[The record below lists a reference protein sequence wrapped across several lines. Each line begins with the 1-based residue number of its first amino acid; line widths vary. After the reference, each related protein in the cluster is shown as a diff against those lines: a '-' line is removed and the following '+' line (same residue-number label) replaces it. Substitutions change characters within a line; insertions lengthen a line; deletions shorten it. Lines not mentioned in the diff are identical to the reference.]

1 MSLRTGCLG
10 AVLAVCAALA
20 ATGCSS
26 NSSGAATRTDTASSS
41 QPPATATTSSAPATS
56 ATTTAPP
63 GPKEPPGRPVPILM
77 YHVIG
82 NPPAGAPYPG
92 LYVAPS
98 DFKAQMAYLARAG
111 FHPVTLSHVWSY
123 WHGGSLPLHPIVLS
137 FDDGYLGDYSVA
149 APVLHS
155 RGWPGELDLLVANLH
170 RHGWGLKT
178 WQVQQMARQGWEIAS
193 HTLTHPDLTQL
204 GAADLH
210 SEVADSRKVLQKTFH
225 QPISFFCYPAG
236 AYDSTVIAAVQQAGY
251 LGALSELPGKATE
264 SQRWTL
270 PRIRIANTTTVSEL
284 AAELGG

>member
-1 MSLRTGCLG
+1 MSLRAGCLA
-10 AVLAVCAALA
+10 AVLAVCAGLA
-20 ATGCSS
+20 AAGCSS

-41 QPPATATTSSAPATS
+41 QPASTTTSTSAPETT
-56 ATTTAPP
+56 TTTAPS

-111 FHPVTLSHVWSY
+111 YHPVALSQVWSY
-123 WHGGSLPLHPIVLS
+123 WHGGPLPVRPVVLT
-137 FDDGYLGDYSVA
+137 FDDGYLGDYTVA

-178 WQVQQMARQGWEIAS
+178 WQVQRMARQGWEIAS
-193 HTLTHPDLTQL
+193 HTLTHPDLNLL

-210 SEVADSRKVLQKTFH
+210 SEVADSRTLLQHTFH

-236 AYDSTVIAAVQQAGY
+236 DYDATVIAAVQQAGY
-251 LGALSELPGKATE
+251 LGALSELD
-264 SQRWTL
+264 
-270 PRIRIANTTTVSEL
+270 
-284 AAELGG
+284 AASDPHRQHDNRV